1 MRIIKYFFLTI
12 VVSISIVWLSN
23 YPGNVEIQWQEYLIQ
38 TNLVGLIV
46 VVLIFTFSIIL
57 LLTFFRKIR
66 EFPYFFNINRKEKN
80 LKLGNNSLD
89 EIAINLVTND
99 SDNLDKN
106 SRKVKRFLGNELF
119 STFMLFFS
127 SLLKNNI
134 NEAEKYLKI
143 LERIPKADYIAKRS
157 RVLLS
162 LRDNNADN
170 SQNILEEYC
179 IKYTQ
184 DEWFSE
190 KLASIFVIKKNW
202 QKASDILE
210 KIKFSQSTKIKNMRA
225 NIKILAGSNAPD
237 AFKISNLSVNVVIE
251 TIKFYIDDS
260 NLRKAANIV
269 EKNWKNFF
277 CFEIVE
283 NFIEYKRKNENDSLK
298 RFKLI
303 SKTLKNSFKD
313 SNESKLALAF
323 AAYRASIW
331 GEAQKIIDLIPRKEW
346 DIRVLKLYEKL
357 SNENSKIV
365 LTNLPSDLKNQ
376 PLWICEACN
385 MNSEKWEFVC
395 KNCGGI
401 DSFNWPKSKLI
412 KNKKKDTDYVKA
424 LLKDSFSH
432 FPKMK

>member
-1 MRIIKYFFLTI
+1 
-12 VVSISIVWLSN
+12 
-23 YPGNVEIQWQEYLIQ
+23 
-38 TNLVGLIV
+38 
-46 VVLIFTFSIIL
+46 
-57 LLTFFRKIR
+57 
-66 EFPYFFNINRKEKN
+66 
-80 LKLGNNSLD
+80 
-89 EIAINLVTND
+89 
-99 SDNLDKN
+99 
-106 SRKVKRFLGNELF
+106 
-119 STFMLFFS
+119 
-127 SLLKNNI
+127 
-134 NEAEKYLKI
+134 
-143 LERIPKADYIAKRS
+143 
-157 RVLLS
+157 
-162 LRDNNADN
+162 
-170 SQNILEEYC
+170 
-179 IKYTQ
+179 
-184 DEWFSE
+184 
-190 KLASIFVIKKNW
+190 
-202 QKASDILE
+202 
-210 KIKFSQSTKIKNMRA
+210 MRA

-237 AFKISNLSVNVVIE
+237 AFKISNHSVNVVIE
-251 TIKFYIDDS
+251 TIKFYIDNS
-260 NLRKAANIV
+260 NLKKAANIV

-395 KNCGGI
+395 KNCGSI